1 MIDVVFP
8 RKGELTFVPKGYQ
21 QLDKF
26 FVWAGYDTSSGWL
39 FEEVDV
45 FLQLLRELA
54 GSDFYA

>member
-8 RKGELTFVPKGYQ
+8 RKGELTFVPKGDQ

-45 FLQLLRELA
+45 FL
-54 GSDFYA
+54 